1 MKKKLRILMVWA
13 LISLVLQLGAY
24 SLLNNQIQKV
34 MQPPGSEP
42 IAVQLKSTIP
52 GVGFSNVQISY
63 AKDYL
68 AYMENGTLKIFNL
81 KKNKVVFEKKSPSDK
96 ESALGVLSYQWLPD
110 RSTLIYFYADNS
122 SNQSGN
128 SQNTELYSLELPS
141 SDDTTTAPD
150 NRLNQAIS
158 NFPAGGKIEDFVV
171 STSTNLM
178 YFTVKKGSTERLME
192 INVMKNVRTLSQS
205 GETIDKMAASDQ
217 YGTLY
222 IDSKIASTQNI
233 IAFDAAKRKLI
244 SRNAYDKILGI
255 KAGKVY
261 IGEVKNNELVKI
273 KTITDRSKM
282 TESPSLKTEWT
293 GTIPFNNTVTFVG
306 GKGQVVVYDN
316 QTAYIVTAGQ
326 LKEVKLTGDQNYV
339 SDDGEEIIQLSRQ
352 GTSTLVELHPL
363 NP

>member
-1 MKKKLRILMVWA
+1 MKNKLRILLVWA

-24 SLLNNQIQKV
+24 SLLNYQIQKV
-34 MQPPGSEP
+34 MQPAGTEP
-42 IAVQLKSTIP
+42 IALQLKTTIP
-52 GVGFSNVQISY
+52 GLGFTNVQISY
-63 AKDYL
+63 VKDYL

-81 KKNKVVFEKKSPSDK
+81 KKNKVVFEKISPSDN
-96 ESALGVLSYQWLPD
+96 ESGLGVLSYQWLPD

-122 SNQSGN
+122 STRSGN
-128 SQNTELYSLELPS
+128 SQNTELYTLELPS
-141 SDDTTTAPD
+141 SDDDAAPD
-150 NRLNQAIS
+150 NRLNQAIG

-178 YFTVKKGSTERLME
+178 YFTVKNGSTERLME
-192 INVMKNVRTLSQS
+192 INVMKNVRTLSKS

-222 IDSKIASTQNI
+222 IDSKIGSTQNI
-233 IAFDAAKRKLI
+233 IAFDAGKRKLI
-244 SRNAYDKILGI
+244 SRNAYDKVLGI

-293 GTIPFNNTVTFVG
+293 GTIPFTNVSAFVG
-306 GKGQVVVYDN
+306 AKGQVVVYNN

-339 SDDGEEIIQLSRQ
+339 SDDGEETIQLSSQ
-352 GTSTLVELHPL
+352 GTSTLVELQPL
-363 NP
+363 KP